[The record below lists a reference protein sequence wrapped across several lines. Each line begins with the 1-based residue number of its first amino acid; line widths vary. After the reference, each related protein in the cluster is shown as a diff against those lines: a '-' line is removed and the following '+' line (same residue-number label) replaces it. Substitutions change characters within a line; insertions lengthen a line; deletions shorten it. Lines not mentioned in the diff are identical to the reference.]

1 MKLSRF
7 LLIPVIIVAAL
18 FLCAVYIASWYEG
31 SSTCNMDGVNFAY
44 ISLSILTVWFGG
56 SLPVLL
62 VSSAIFFFTKN
73 RIESAL
79 CFLAIFLTPMALL
92 FIYFIRAFYC
102 GGISGFIEVVIEF
115 NSVLPVVFLFLFVAA
130 IALVLMKRA
139 LNRLKRR

>member
-7 LLIPVIIVAAL
+7 ILIPVIIVAAL
-18 FLCAVYIASWYEG
+18 FLCAVYIVSWYDG

-44 ISLSILTVWFGG
+44 ISLSIITVWFGG

-62 VSSAIFFFTKN
+62 VSAAIFFFTKN

-79 CFLAIFLTPMALL
+79 CFLATFLTPMVLL
-92 FIYFIRAFYC
+92 CIYFIRAFYC

-115 NSVLPVVFLFLFVAA
+115 NSVIPVVFIFLFVAA
-130 IALVLMKRA
+130 IALELMRRVL
-139 LNRLKRR
+139 NGLKRR